1 MHVQM
6 KIIVW
11 NLTKMYEREMD
22 KVSNLLLVYHVY
34 IIDTRFSICND
45 EKEIISDLISCINK
59 ALEGSEPKSDRE
71 LSQINE
77 KKSRAVKE
85 QLELKGKECPTLLPE
100 YRNIL
105 EDGIL
110 AMFKL
115 IQTEN
120 NQKREAKET
129 KVKKL
134 LSFRFIRIDI
144 LKFILF
150 MFVIE
155 YTRTNTQGA

>member
-100 YRNIL
+100 YRNKL

-110 AMFKL
+110 AMFWL
-115 IQTEN
+115 IQIDNT
-120 NQKREAKET
+120 KKWEAKDT

-134 LSFRFIRIDI
+134 
-144 LKFILF
+144 
-150 MFVIE
+150 
-155 YTRTNTQGA
+155 